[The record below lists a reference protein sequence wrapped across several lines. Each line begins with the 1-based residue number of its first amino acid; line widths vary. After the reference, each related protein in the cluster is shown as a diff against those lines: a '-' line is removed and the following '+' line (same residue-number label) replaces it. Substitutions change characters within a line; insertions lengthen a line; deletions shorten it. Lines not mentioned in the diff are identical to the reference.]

1 MLQFV
6 CLFCPACLSMLVY
19 LKIRGEEKRI
29 ANLLALYGSF
39 VLLATTAVLG
49 ILRQIKSDIPTA
61 IGGNLND
68 SYTSLLF
75 LVIGVI
81 VAIVMGYLVGVLGK
95 WLRIRVEEQRPQA
108 NQKDEQE

>member
-1 MLQFV
+1 MLQFI

-19 LKIRGEEKRI
+19 FKLRGEEKRI
-29 ANLLALYGSF
+29 GNLLALYGSF
-39 VLLATTAVLG
+39 VLLDTTVVLV
-49 ILRQIKSDIPTA
+49 ILRQIKRDIPTA
-61 IGGNLND
+61 VEGSLND

-75 LVIGVI
+75 LVMGVI

>member
-19 LKIRGEEKRI
+19 LKLRGEEKRI
-29 ANLLALYGSF
+29 ANLLVLYGSF
-39 VLLATTAVLG
+39 VLLDTTVILG

-61 IGGNLND
+61 VEGNLND
-68 SYTSLLF
+68 PYTSLLF
-75 LVIGVI
+75 LVFGVI
-81 VAIVMGYLVGVLGK
+81 AAVVIGYLAGILGK

>member
-1 MLQFV
+1 MLQFI

-19 LKIRGEEKRI
+19 FKLRGEEKRI
-29 ANLLALYGSF
+29 GNLLALYGSF
-39 VLLATTAVLG
+39 VLLDTTVILG
-49 ILRQIKSDIPTA
+49 ILRQIKRDIPTA
-61 IGGNLND
+61 VEGSLND

-75 LVIGVI
+75 LVTGVI

>member
-39 VLLATTAVLG
+39 VLLDTTAVLG
-49 ILRQIKSDIPTA
+49 ILR
-61 IGGNLND
+61 
-68 SYTSLLF
+68 
-75 LVIGVI
+75 
-81 VAIVMGYLVGVLGK
+81 
-95 WLRIRVEEQRPQA
+95 
-108 NQKDEQE
+108 

>member
-1 MLQFV
+1 MLQFI

-19 LKIRGEEKRI
+19 FKLRGEEKRI
-29 ANLLALYGSF
+29 GNLLALYGSF
-39 VLLATTAVLG
+39 VLLDTTVVLG
-49 ILRQIKSDIPTA
+49 ILRQIKRDIPTA
-61 IGGNLND
+61 VEGSLND

-75 LVIGVI
+75 LVTGVI

>member
-1 MLQFV
+1 MLQFI

-19 LKIRGEEKRI
+19 FKLRGEEKRI
-29 ANLLALYGSF
+29 GNLLALYGSF
-39 VLLATTAVLG
+39 VLLDTTVVLG
-49 ILRQIKSDIPTA
+49 ILRQIKRDIPTA
-61 IGGNLND
+61 VEGSLND

-75 LVIGVI
+75 LVMGVI